1 MISKDFLD
9 FVDVGGGPVL
19 KEKFTVSGTDCQKY
33 SLIKDKPSTQIPHF
47 FKSVEFGCK
56 II

>member
-19 KEKFTVSGTDCQKY
+19 KEKFTVNGTDCQKY
-33 SLIKDKPSTQIPHF
+33 SLIREA
-47 FKSVEFGCK
+47 FK
-56 II
+56 